1 MRVTGTTFAAVL
13 PVVSDVAL
21 YIMLVEISQL
31 ESKLLLWLGSRGCE
45 MTELEV
51 SVVADVPCT

>member
-1 MRVTGTTFAAVL
+1 MPVIGTTFAAVL

-31 ESKLLLWLGSRGCE
+31 ESSIASLAGLKRL
-45 MTELEV
+45 
-51 SVVADVPCT
+51 